1 MANDNSIRHPTIIVP
16 WLLGIILVF
25 APLFRAGQGPLP
37 LLALQLFAIFVL
49 LSSLWTPITSRS
61 LRKSEIIV
69 LALLLLFPLLFII
82 PMPGLPLDW
91 LPGRDKYVT
100 ALALSGQDHLNRAP
114 TLSIYPLKTESAWLT
129 LLIPVAV
136 FVATRKLA
144 RPYLYGLILL
154 VIAIACIQAVLG
166 LMQFG
171 SGPESPL
178 YLGLPIISAKSGV
191 GTYTNR
197 NHLAGLIELV
207 LPITL
212 ALFLYSLGR
221 NDQRAPRGWRKRLL
235 FLSTLQG
242 HAAFLY
248 GALALLLILGVIF
261 TRSRTG
267 IALTIVGV
275 LAVTFAFGRRIGGD
289 NVYGP
294 VGTIVTFV
302 VGSGIAIGLTPVLDR
317 FAFSSMIEDN
327 RWIVFS
333 TTVDGILDFFPLGSG
348 PGTYPDVFHAFHPV
362 ELGDFFVNH
371 AHNDYLEWLFEG
383 GVFVALLMVLLLGLY
398 MVQWGKVRTKK
409 AWSHFRFLQ
418 VGAGIGIFLLLL
430 HELVDYNLHTPA
442 NMVYFA
448 FLVGIFFSDP
458 DQPAVSNRR
467 RGKKQQASDSMQAV
481 TVTPDDPVV
490 KPMEPASDQIRSE
503 IRSWIKGTRCR
514 LCSEVVDRLPD
525 IVF

>member
-1 MANDNSIRHPTIIVP
+1 M
-16 WLLGIILVF
+16 
-25 APLFRAGQGPLP
+25 P
-37 LLALQLFAIFVL
+37 LLALQLFAVL
-49 LSSLWTPITSRS
+49 LLLLSLWTPVTSRS

-69 LALLLLFPLLFII
+69 LTLLLLFPLLFII
-82 PMPGLPLDW
+82 PMPGLPSDW
-91 LPGRDKYVT
+91 LPGRDQYVT
-100 ALALSGQDHLNRAP
+100 ALALSGPDHLDRAP

-144 RPYLYGLILL
+144 LPHLYRLILL

-171 SGPESPL
+171 GGPQSLL
-178 YLGLPIISAKSGV
+178 YLGLTHTHFNSGV

-197 NHLAGLIELV
+197 NYLAGLIELV

-221 NDQRAPRGWRKRLL
+221 NDRRAPHGWRKRFL
-235 FLSTLQG
+235 FLSTLRG

-261 TRSRTG
+261 TRSRTS
-267 IALTIVGV
+267 IVLTIVGV

-294 VGTIVTFV
+294 VGTIIAFV
-302 VGSGIAIGLTPVLDR
+302 VGIGIAIGLTPVLDR
-317 FAFSSMIEDN
+317 FASTDLQGAT
-327 RWIVFS
+327 RWVVFAA
-333 TTVDGILDFFPLGSG
+333 TLDGILDFFPLGSG
-348 PGTYPDVFHAFHPV
+348 PGTYPDVFHAFRPV
-362 ELGDFFVNH
+362 ELGDSFVNH

-383 GVFVALLMVLLLGLY
+383 GVFVALLTVLLLGLY
-398 MVQWGKVRTKK
+398 LVRWGKVRTKEV
-409 AWSHFRFLQ
+409 WSRFRFLQ
-418 VGAGIGIFLLLL
+418 VGTGIGIFLLLL
-430 HELVDYNLHTPA
+430 HELVDYNLHIPA

-448 FLVGIFFSDP
+448 FLAGIFFSDP

-467 RGKKQQASDSMQAV
+467 RGKKRQASDSMPA
-481 TVTPDDPVV
+481 VTPDDPVV
-490 KPMEPASDQIRSE
+490 KPMVPASDQIRNPF
-503 IRSWIKGTRCR
+503 
-514 LCSEVVDRLPD
+514 LD
-525 IVF
+525 